1 LKPKQDYYI
10 SETEKQRII
19 DEIISPKSIVSV
31 DTVIRDPEYLYLLV
45 ANYVEY
51 DKKKTT
57 QNAESIKNSI
67 RNSILLYNQ
76 TNLNQFAST
85 FVLSKLQDSIDSVD
99 LNAIR
104 GSETILR
111 LQKRFEP
118 NLLSSSSYTINFNA
132 ELHRGTI
139 TNRMT
144 STQFDVFDPF
154 GKRRTVLLE
163 EIPQSFTGVTSIEI
177 TNGGSGYLIAPTV
190 TITGD
195 GSGAT
200 AIATIVNGRVDSITV
215 TNRGSGYTRALI
227 SISGG
232 SGYGATAIGVLDAKF
247 GTLRTIYYDEFVQR
261 QVVNENAGTIDYSLG
276 TITLNDIR
284 ILSVSSGDGLIRL
297 TVESERGILSSNKNT
312 IISIDDT
319 DSTSISTE
327 LIEI

>member
-1 LKPKQDYYI
+1 
-10 SETEKQRII
+10 
-19 DEIISPKSIVSV
+19 
-31 DTVIRDPEYLYLLV
+31 
-45 ANYVEY
+45 
-51 DKKKTT
+51 
-57 QNAESIKNSI
+57 
-67 RNSILLYNQ
+67 
-76 TNLNQFAST
+76 
-85 FVLSKLQDSIDSVD
+85 
-99 LNAIR
+99 
-104 GSETILR
+104 
-111 LQKRFEP
+111 
-118 NLLSSSSYTINFNA
+118 
-132 ELHRGTI
+132 
-139 TNRMT
+139 MT

-154 GKRRTVLLE
+154 GTRRTVLLE
-163 EIPQSFTGVTSIEI
+163 EIPQSYTGVTSIEV
-177 TNGGSGYLIAPTV
+177 TNGGSGYLVAPTV

-215 TNRGSGYTRALI
+215 TNRGSGYTRALV

-232 SGYGATAIGVLDAKF
+232 SGYGATAIGVLDAKY

-261 QVVNENAGTIDYSLG
+261 QVVNENAGTIDYALG